1 MNKKLITIAI
11 ILFTFIA
18 TSNICAQPGNLRAG
32 EFLIDTTVVY
42 VPATKNQAS
51 AHIATDDT
59 TAFVVWND
67 TRAGG
72 WDIYGARID
81 ENGNLLDPAGI
92 LIGICDQNDPYPDV
106 AFDGTNYLVV
116 WHDAETSGQYDIYGM
131 RVSKEG
137 ELLDPEPFI
146 ISDATGAQMSPR
158 VAFDGTNYLVV
169 WYDSRGGSYDIYG
182 TRVDQN
188 GTVLNSAGI
197 PISTAA
203 DYQYFPDVSFDGTN
217 YMVVWQDQRSG
228 EYDIYG
234 SRVDQDGIVLN
245 SPGIPIST
253 ASDEQN
259 RPSIDF
265 DGTNYLVVWDDY
277 RSGSEYDIYGTFLDT
292 AGNVSSPS
300 GIIISNAAD
309 NQQMPSVSFDGTNYL
324 VAWHDHRDGG
334 GNYDIYGARV
344 NTSGTVQDPSG
355 IPIANIDAQQLTAV
369 VISYSGQWL
378 AVWRDNQN
386 GGYTDIYGSRIS
398 SSGTVTDGDGILISS
413 SAQDQRN
420 PAVASDGTNYLV
432 VWEEAR
438 SGGFSPD
445 IYGMLID
452 ASGEQLNEDAIAIST
467 STGNQAYPAV
477 AFDNDSIYLVV
488 WQDDRSGSGND
499 IYGTRVS
506 TSGNVLDPPGIAI
519 STATGRQ
526 NFPSIAFDGTNFLVV
541 WADERGG
548 SVSTDDIY
556 GTLVEPD
563 GSVLSPSGNV
573 IADDPNWQDNP
584 SVAFDGTNYLVV
596 WGNYATGSFNADIY
610 GVRVNQSGY
619 PVDASSFAI
628 MVDDYGQ
635 WFPVVDFDGTNY
647 LVVWDDRRNGNGTP
661 DIYGTIVTPHAN
673 VLNASGLPIIP
684 YSGSQNFPF
693 IVFDGTNYLVGCQNS
708 QSETAQ
714 NVLGAAVNTGGSV
727 SEIYT
732 IASFNIEPYQTN
744 PAAASGGGSQIL
756 VVFPNWAED
765 IDGNPSN
772 AIRIW
777 GKLRA
782 SAGIDEDDN
791 ITAKNGKFDLNV
803 SPNITQGICNITFV
817 HSASTPVTLKIF
829 NTAGILLNERIV
841 GNSAG
846 AYDLNID
853 MNNLPN
859 GTYFFNV
866 SSNDLQET
874 EKAVLVK

>member
-1 MNKKLITIAI
+1 MVKKSTIVI
-11 ILFTFIA
+11 IFLFTLF
-18 TSNICAQPGNLRAG
+18 TTLNLYAQSGNLRAG

-51 AHIATDDT
+51 ARIATDDT

-92 LIGICDQNDPYPDV
+92 LIEICDQNDPYPDI

-169 WYDSRGGSYDIYG
+169 WYDSRGGTYDIYG
-182 TRVDQN
+182 TRVSQD
-188 GTVLNSAGI
+188 GTVLNSTGI
-197 PISTAA
+197 AISTAA
-203 DYQYFPDVSFDGTN
+203 DYQYFPNVSFDGNN
-217 YMVVWQDQRSG
+217 YMVVWQDQRDG
-228 EYDIYG
+228 VYDIYG
-234 SRVDQDGIVLN
+234 SRVAQDGNVLD
-245 SPGIPIST
+245 PAGIQISGAT
-253 ASDEQN
+253 DEQS

-277 RSGSEYDIYGTFLDT
+277 RSGSENDIYATFIDT
-292 AGNVSSPS
+292 SGNVLNPAGITISS
-300 GIIISNAAD
+300 AAD
-309 NQQMPSVSFDGTNYL
+309 NQYMPSVSFDGTNYL
-324 VAWHDHRDGG
+324 VTWYDRRDGA
-334 GNYDIYGARV
+334 NYDIYGTRV
-344 NTSGTVQDPSG
+344 DQSGVIQDASG
-355 IPIANIDAQQLTAV
+355 IAISNIDVTQVTPA

-445 IYGMLID
+445 IYGTLID
-452 ASGEQLNEDAIAIST
+452 ASGRQLNEDAIAIST
-467 STGNQAYPAV
+467 STGSQQYPAV
-477 AFDNDSIYLVV
+477 AFDNDSTYLVV

-526 NFPSIAFDGTNFLVV
+526 QFPSIAFDGTNFLVV

-573 IADDPNWQDNP
+573 IADDDYWQDHP

-596 WGNYATGSFNADIY
+596 WDDYGSGTFETDIY
-610 GVRVNQSGY
+610 GVRVNQSGI
-619 PVDASSFAI
+619 PIEDSSFAI
-628 MVDDYGQ
+628 STADNIQYYPAVA
-635 WFPVVDFDGTNY
+635 FDGTNY
-647 LVVWDDRRNGNGTP
+647 MVVWFDKRNGNAS
-661 DIYGTIVTPHAN
+661 DIYGARVHKN
-673 VLNASGLPIIP
+673 GYVLDASGLPIIP
-684 YSGSQNFPF
+684 YSGTQQFPF

-708 QSETAQ
+708 QSETVQ
-714 NVLGAAVNTGGSV
+714 NVLGAAVNTGGSTI
-727 SEIYT
+727 EIYT
-732 IASFNIEPYQTN
+732 IASFNIEPYETN

-756 VVFPNWAED
+756 VVFPNWAGD
-765 IDGNPSN
+765 INGNPAN
-772 AIRIW
+772 AVRIW
-777 GKLRA
+777 GKIRMA
-782 SAGIDEDDN
+782 AGVEENDD
-791 ITAKNGKFDLNV
+791 IVSENGKFDLNI
-803 SPNITQGICNITFV
+803 SPITQGICNISFV
-817 HSASTPVTLKIF
+817 NSASTPVTLKVF
-829 NTAGILLNERIV
+829 NIAGILLDERIV
-841 GNSAG
+841 GDKQGTYN
-846 AYDLNID
+846 LNID
-853 MNNLPN
+853 MSNLTN
-859 GTYFFNV
+859 GVYFISV
-866 SSNDLQET
+866 SSDNT
-874 EKAVLVK
+874 SEKQKMVLIK